1 MDDYSLSSL
10 SESKNE
16 WCSRLVNTMT
26 PAIIDGMKSIYNES
40 LQLCIEND
48 EEDKYLM
55 TFQTFLSRIPQWNET
70 IIKTE
75 RERIEKTTNCS
86 YLEELIT
93 CVHVVQ
99 LKALTCVRVGQ
110 KQKKVDIDIPS
121 SDGFV
126 HKVYINSARKVYTN
140 IYLFEKDI
148 PPLDIQKNS
157 RELELIIKESILNSI
172 RDTMPIDKILLAY
185 MDETEEE
192 DVVIEEKIIHEEIK
206 TDSKPEPDVK
216 APEVKAPEMVTAPV
230 VTAPVVTAPVVTA
243 PVVTAPEVVKAPVV
257 VKAPEVVKA
266 PVVTAPV
273 TTLVTRE
280 EPITSPS
287 IPNVKS
293 SDSISFSDTD
303 SALDSTGNESLVS
316 APKDIQHLEELR
328 RRREEEEEDED
339 DEDEDKLKIGA
350 SVDLEISDV
359 NDLSKTL
366 KLESAP
372 ILDDI
377 EILEPL

>member
-70 IIKTE
+70 IIKAE

>member
-16 WCSRLVNTMT
+16 WCSRLVNTLT
-26 PAIIDGMKSIYNES
+26 PAIIDGLKSIFNES
-40 LQLCIEND
+40 LQLCLENE

-75 RERIEKTTNCS
+75 RERIENTTNCS

-121 SDGFV
+121 SDGFI

-140 IYLFEKDI
+140 IYLYEKDI

-172 RDTMPIDKILLAY
+172 RDKMPIDKILLAY
-185 MDETEEE
+185 MDETEDE
-192 DVVIEEKIIHEEIK
+192 DVV
-206 TDSKPEPDVK
+206 V
-216 APEVKAPEMVTAPV
+216 
-230 VTAPVVTAPVVTA
+230 
-243 PVVTAPEVVKAPVV
+243 
-257 VKAPEVVKA
+257 
-266 PVVTAPV
+266 
-273 TTLVTRE
+273 
-280 EPITSPS
+280 
-287 IPNVKS
+287 
-293 SDSISFSDTD
+293 
-303 SALDSTGNESLVS
+303 
-316 APKDIQHLEELR
+316 
-328 RRREEEEEDED
+328 
-339 DEDEDKLKIGA
+339 
-350 SVDLEISDV
+350 
-359 NDLSKTL
+359 
-366 KLESAP
+366 
-372 ILDDI
+372 
-377 EILEPL
+377 

>member
-16 WCSRLVNTMT
+16 WCSRLVNTLT
-26 PAIIDGMKSIYNES
+26 PAIIDGLRSIYNES

-55 TFQTFLSRIPQWNET
+55 TFQTFLSRIPQWNAA
-70 IIKTE
+70 IIKAE
-75 RERIEKTTNCS
+75 RERIETTTNCG

-93 CVHVVQ
+93 CVHVIQ
-99 LKALTCVRVGQ
+99 LKALTCVRVGA

-121 SDGFV
+121 SDGFI
-126 HKVYINSARKVYTN
+126 HKVYVNSARKVYTN

-157 RELELIIKESILNSI
+157 RELEIIIKESILNSI
-172 RDTMPIDKILLAY
+172 RDTMPIDKILVAY

-192 DVVIEEKIIHEEIK
+192 DIVVEEKIIHEEIPEGVK
-206 TDSKPEPDVK
+206 TAEPTK
-216 APEVKAPEMVTAPV
+216 TPEVAKTPE
-230 VTAPVVTAPVVTA
+230 
-243 PVVTAPEVVKAPVV
+243 V
-257 VKAPEVVKA
+257 VKAPEVVK
-266 PVVTAPV
+266 PPTSDYVKTPEPIKTPQI
-273 TTLVTRE
+273 TTLATID
-280 EPITSPS
+280 PPPS
-287 IPNVKS
+287 LPAVKS

-303 SALDSTGNESLVS
+303 SALDSTGTEIMVP
-316 APKDIQHLEELR
+316 APKDIQHLEDLR
-328 RRREEEEEDED
+328 RRREEEEEEEED
-339 DEDEDKLKIGA
+339 DDDKLKIGGNI
-350 SVDLEISDV
+350 DLEISDV

-366 KLESAP
+366 KLESLP
-372 ILDDI
+372 VLDDI

>member
-16 WCSRLVNTMT
+16 WCSRLVNTLT
-26 PAIIDGMKSIYNES
+26 PAIIDGLRSIYNES

-55 TFQTFLSRIPQWNET
+55 TFQTFLSRIPQWNAA
-70 IIKTE
+70 IIKAE
-75 RERIEKTTNCS
+75 RERIETTTNCG

-93 CVHVVQ
+93 CVHVIQ
-99 LKALTCVRVGQ
+99 LKALTCVRVGA

-121 SDGFV
+121 SDGFI
-126 HKVYINSARKVYTN
+126 HKVYVNSARKVYTN

-157 RELELIIKESILNSI
+157 RELEIIIKESILNSI
-172 RDTMPIDKILLAY
+172 RDTMPIDKILVAY

-192 DVVIEEKIIHEEIK
+192 DIVVEEKIIHEEI
-206 TDSKPEPDVK
+206 PEDVK
-216 APEVKAPEMVTAPV
+216 AAEPT
-230 VTAPVVTAPVVTA
+230 
-243 PVVTAPEVVKAPVV
+243 
-257 VKAPEVVKA
+257 KAPEVVKA
-266 PVVTAPV
+266 PEVAKAPEVVKAPEVAKAPEVVKTPEVVTPPTGDYV
-273 TTLVTRE
+273 KTPEPIKTPQITTLATID
-280 EPITSPS
+280 PPPS
-287 IPNVKS
+287 LPVVKS

-303 SALDSTGNESLVS
+303 SALDSTGTEIMVP
-316 APKDIQHLEELR
+316 APKDIQHLEDLR
-328 RRREEEEEDED
+328 RRREEEEEEED
-339 DEDEDKLKIGA
+339 DDDKLKIGGNI
-350 SVDLEISDV
+350 DLEISDV

-366 KLESAP
+366 KLESLP
-372 ILDDI
+372 VLDDI